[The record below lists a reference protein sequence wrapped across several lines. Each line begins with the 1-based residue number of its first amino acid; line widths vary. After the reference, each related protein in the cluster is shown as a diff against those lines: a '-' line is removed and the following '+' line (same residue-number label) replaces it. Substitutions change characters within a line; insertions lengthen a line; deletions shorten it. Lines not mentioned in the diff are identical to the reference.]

1 MDDTELENLRK
12 QCVSNLYKCSE
23 NVIKNFQEEQEEKLT
38 TLKFYL
44 ERYCIHE
51 AEQNVLREVSE
62 KIKSDSNASN
72 INSIN
77 KRFDKYLKDM
87 TKRVK
92 VKDHPLMVKMMKVI
106 EKGQTVRDGNLDES
120 DVAITQ
126 TDEAFI
132 DPLTM
137 RVIQDPVRNT
147 LCGHVYEREAI
158 IAHIRGRKKKT
169 LCPVVGCRNT
179 EPLRVEQLVPDEDIR
194 LRVTQMLN
202 RSVDNEAESVD
213 ESIDA
218 L

>member
-1 MDDTELENLRK
+1 MDDAELENLRK

-92 VKDHPLMVKMMKVI
+92 VKDHPSMLKMMKVI
-106 EKGQTVRDGNLDES
+106 EKGQTFRDGNLDES

-126 TDEAFI
+126 TEEAFI

-213 ESIDA
+213 ESIDT